1 MSFGMAD
8 GSRGRYRIRGSAL
21 AVVSTVGA
29 VVALVAALGILYLAF
44 RGPSGG
50 SATGAGVAAGG
61 TVAAAQPSG
70 LPPASVPA
78 TVPASAPATY
88 PASVPAG
95 THAAAP
101 HATAQTTGRPQAS
114 PLGPAV
120 QKYLADRY
128 GTVRVAV
135 YDLATGQEWSLGDGA
150 AQAEASIVKV
160 NILET
165 LLSQR
170 PDGLTASD
178 QALAQEMIEDSD
190 NDAAT
195 SLWDEVGG
203 ATGISAYNAQA
214 RLTQTTPSA
223 CVQCTGFPWP
233 GWGLTTTTPADQ
245 IALLRRLVEAGGPLT
260 SAEREY
266 VLSLMENVTA
276 GQAWGVSGGVPA
288 GVTVALKNGWLPLDD
303 ANTDWQINSIGW
315 VSGDGRDYL
324 LAMLSTGNPDE
335 QYGIDTLNSVGSM
348 VWSAMG

>member
-1 MSFGMAD
+1 MAD
-8 GSRGRYRIRGSAL
+8 GSTRRNRVRGPAFTM
-21 AVVSTVGA
+21 VSTVVA
-29 VVALVAALGILYLAF
+29 VIALAAALGILYFAF

-50 SATGAGVAAGG
+50 SAAGAVAGSTVAGEPPSASAVATAPA
-61 TVAAAQPSG
+61 TVAASG
-70 LPPASVPA
+70 
-78 TVPASAPATY
+78 
-88 PASVPAG
+88 PAG
-95 THAAAP
+95 TP
-101 HATAQTTGRPQAS
+101 SSTPRATAKVTAEPHAS

-120 QKYLADRY
+120 QAYLAGRD
-128 GTVRVAV
+128 GTVRVAI

-160 NILET
+160 NVLEA

-178 QALAQEMIEDSD
+178 QALAQQMIEDSD

-203 ATGISAYNAQA
+203 ATGIGAYNTQA
-214 RLTQTTPSA
+214 GLTQTTPSA
-223 CVQCTGFPWP
+223 CVECAGFPWP

-245 IALLRRLVEAGGPLT
+245 IVLLRRLVEPGGPLT
-260 SAEREY
+260 GAERQY
-266 VLSLMENVTA
+266 ALSLMENVTA
-276 GQAWGVSGGVPA
+276 DQAWGVSGGVPA

-303 ANTDWQINSIGW
+303 ADTDWQINSIGW
-315 VSGDGRDYL
+315 VSGSGRDYL

-335 QYGIDTLNSVGSM
+335 QYGIDTLNAVGTM

>member
-1 MSFGMAD
+1 MAD
-8 GSRGRYRIRGSAL
+8 GSTRRNRVRGPAFTM
-21 AVVSTVGA
+21 VSTVVA
-29 VVALVAALGILYLAF
+29 VIALVAALGILYVAF

-50 SATGAGVAAGG
+50 SPAGAPAGSA
-61 TVAAAQPSG
+61 VAAQPSG
-70 LPPASVPA
+70 PPS
-78 TVPASAPATY
+78 ASAPATA
-88 PASVPAG
+88 PATVAASGPGTQPA
-95 THAAAP
+95 TP
-101 HATAQTTGRPQAS
+101 HATAKVTAGPHAS
-114 PLGPAV
+114 PLGPTVEA
-120 QKYLADRY
+120 YLAGRD

-160 NILET
+160 DVLET

-178 QALAQEMIEDSD
+178 QALAQQMIEDSD

-203 ATGISAYNAQA
+203 ATGIGTYNTQA
-214 RLTQTTPSA
+214 GLTQTTPSA
-223 CVQCTGFPWP
+223 CVECTGFPWP

-245 IALLRRLVEAGGPLT
+245 IVLLRRLVEPGGPLT
-260 SAEREY
+260 SAERQY
-266 VLSLMENVTA
+266 ALSLMENVTA
-276 GQAWGVSGGVPA
+276 DQAWGVSGGVPA

-303 ANTDWQINSIGW
+303 ADTDWQINSIGW
-315 VSGDGRDYL
+315 VSGGGRDYL

-335 QYGIDTLNSVGSM
+335 QYGIDTLNAVGTR